1 MQFTSKIRFIDRYI
15 GSIIC
20 WGLTLVHKLRPHKKP
35 ARIKNVLVIELVEMG
50 AAVMAYPSLSYI
62 RRTNPDANIYCL
74 CLNSTKELWMML
86 DVLPP
91 GHVFAVDNRSTW
103 RLFVSLVR
111 QIRALSKK
119 DIDLIIDYELFTR
132 ISAIVSFFIKSKFRA
147 GFYSYTMGGLY
158 RGNFLDVK
166 CYFNQNMHIS
176 KNLLA
181 LTKSAVTLS
190 SEYYNWNAPIPN
202 EEIVLPVL
210 VPDVSSKESVL
221 GKLEHAS
228 AGQEGPLI
236 LVAPTV
242 GKMLPMRDYPKELY
256 VEVVRGL
263 LKAHPTHRIV
273 LVGTPG
279 HMGPCQYIA
288 DAVQDPR
295 CINFCGQTATLR
307 ELMELMSEAQ
317 MLLSNDSGNPHFAAM
332 AGLKTLSIFG
342 PETPFMYGP
351 LGKAVCLYSFFHTN
365 PSITTYNHKNPP
377 SMDRASLRA
386 IAPAQVLEAAR
397 GVMDGTARFGTI
409 NNEIPYLL

>member
-20 WGLTLVHKLRPHKKP
+20 WGLTLIHKLRPKKK
-35 ARIKNVLVIELVEMG
+35 AKKIKNILVIELVEMG

-62 RRTNPDANIYCL
+62 KRTVPDSNIYCL
-74 CLNSTKELWMML
+74 CLTSTKELWMML

-91 GHVFAVDNRSTW
+91 GHVFAIDNRTIP
-103 RLFVSLVR
+103 RFFVSLVR
-111 QIRALSKK
+111 QIAALSSK
-119 DIDLIIDYELFTR
+119 DIDMIIDYELFTR
-132 ISAIVSFFIKSKFRA
+132 ISAIISFFIRSKFRA

-181 LTKSAVTLS
+181 LTKSAMTLS
-190 SEYYNWNAPIPN
+190 AEYFNWNAPIPS
-202 EEIVLPVL
+202 EEMVLPSFQSEPAAKKVVL
-210 VPDVSSKESVL
+210 E
-221 GKLEHAS
+221 KLERASGGHA
-228 AGQEGPLI
+228 GPFV

-242 GKMLPMRDYPKELY
+242 GKMLPMRDYPKEQY
-256 VEVVRGL
+256 VEVVRGF
-263 LKAHPTHRIV
+263 LKAHPAHRIV

-279 HMGPCQYIA
+279 HMGTCQYIA
-288 DAVQDPR
+288 DAVRDTR

-342 PETPFMYGP
+342 PETPFVYGP

-386 IAPAQVLEAAR
+386 IAPAEVLEAAR
-397 GVMDGTARFGTI
+397 QILDGEARFGTI